1 MTVRI
6 SAAAAM
12 ILTATIAGC
21 SDPAPKNEQ
30 RLPPVNPQAASLQ
43 EGFST
48 LDRLIEAAK
57 REGSLTVIGLPRDWV
72 NYGEIIDS
80 FSDEYGIKVNQVE
93 PAASSQREI
102 EAAAQLKPDVFD
114 LSLEVAVANAPMFAP
129 YRVQQWQDIPDHL
142 KDYGGRWY
150 AGYGGYMSIG
160 YDPRKV
166 AAPASYADLLKPG
179 YSVSLPGDPRQTS
192 AAFNGVMAAS
202 LSGGKAEAARGVE
215 FFGRLK
221 KAGNL
226 AATERTAS
234 VVVDWDYHNAERA
247 AHEANG
253 GQPGWKVAI
262 PGDSV
267 LSAYY
272 VQAVSKSAPHPAAA
286 RLWQEFL
293 FSDRGQNLFIKGY
306 ARPVRMEALEMR
318 GTLDKELAARLP
330 VTNAK
335 PVILT
340 IPETDTAK
348 TYLKREWAL
357 KVR

>member
-1 MTVRI
+1 MTLRI
-6 SAAAAM
+6 SAAAV
-12 ILTATIAGC
+12 ILTTTLAGC
-21 SDPAPKNEQ
+21 GTPATEDKQ
-30 RLPPVNPQAASLQ
+30 LPPVKSQAASLQ

-48 LDRLIEAAK
+48 MDRLVEAAK
-57 REGSLTVIGLPRDWV
+57 KEGTLTVIGLPRDWV
-72 NYGEIIDS
+72 NYGEIIDT

-93 PAASSQREI
+93 PDASSRREI
-102 EAAAQLKPDVFD
+102 EAAARLKPDVFD
-114 LSLEVAVANAPMFAP
+114 LSLEVAVANAPAFAP
-129 YRVQQWQDIPDHL
+129 YRVQRWQDIPDNL
-142 KDYGGRWY
+142 KDFGGRWY

-166 AAPASYADLLKPG
+166 AAPTSYADLLKPG

-192 AAFNGVMAAS
+192 SAFSGVMAAS

-226 AATERTAS
+226 AATERAAS

-247 AHEANG
+247 AHEASNG
-253 GQPGWKVAI
+253 KPGWKVAI
-262 PGDSV
+262 PGDTV

-272 VQAVSKSAPHPAAA
+272 VQAIAKNAPHPAAA

-293 FSDRGQNLFIKGY
+293 FSDRGQNLFLKGY
-306 ARPVRMEALEMR
+306 ARPARMEALQMH
-318 GTLDKELAARLP
+318 GTLDRDLAARLP
-330 VTNAK
+330 ATSAR

-348 TYLKREWAL
+348 TYLQKTWTAEIG
-357 KVR
+357 

>member
-21 SDPAPKNEQ
+21 STPATEDKQ
-30 RLPPVNPQAASLQ
+30 LPPVKPQASSLRD
-43 EGFST
+43 GFST
-48 LDRLIEAAK
+48 MDRLVEAARK
-57 REGSLTVIGLPRDWV
+57 ESSLTVIGLPRDWM
-72 NYGEIIDS
+72 NYGEIIDT

-93 PAASSQREI
+93 PGASSQREI
-102 EAAAQLKPDVFD
+102 EAAAALKPDVFD
-114 LSLEVAVANAPMFAP
+114 LSLEVAVANASAFAP
-129 YRVQQWQDIPDHL
+129 YRVQPWQDIPDHL

-166 AAPASYADLLKPG
+166 AAPTSYADLLKPG
-179 YSVSLPGDPRQTS
+179 YSVSLPGDPRQAAT
-192 AAFNGVMAAS
+192 AFNGVMAAS

-226 AATERTAS
+226 AATQGAAS
-234 VVVDWDYHNAERA
+234 AVVDWDYHNAERA
-247 AHEANG
+247 AHEAG
-253 GQPGWKVAI
+253 GDKPGWKVAI
-262 PGDSV
+262 PGENV

-272 VQAVSKSAPHPAAA
+272 VQAISKNAPHPAAA
-286 RLWQEFL
+286 RLWQEFI
-293 FSDRGQNLFIKGY
+293 FSDRGQNLFLKGY
-306 ARPVRMEALEMR
+306 ARPVRMEALQMR
-318 GTLDKELAARLP
+318 GTLDRELAAKLP
-330 VTNAK
+330 ATDAK

-348 TYLKREWAL
+348 TYLKREWGA
-357 KVR
+357 KVG

>member
-21 SDPAPKNEQ
+21 STPATKSGQ
-30 RLPPVNPQAASLQ
+30 LPPVKPQATSLK

-48 LDRLIEAAK
+48 MDRLVEAAK
-57 REGSLTVIGLPRDWV
+57 KEGALTVIGLPRDWV
-72 NYGEIIDS
+72 NYGEIIDT

-93 PAASSQREI
+93 PGASSQREI
-102 EAAAQLKPDVFD
+102 ETAAQFKPDVFD

-129 YRVQQWQDIPDHL
+129 YKVQQWQDVPDNL

-166 AAPASYADLLKPG
+166 AAPTSYTDLLKPG

-202 LSGGKAEAARGVE
+202 LSAGKVEAARGVD

-226 AATERTAS
+226 AATERAAS

-253 GQPGWKVAI
+253 GKPGWKVAI
-262 PGDSV
+262 PGENAI
-267 LSAYY
+267 SAYY
-272 VQAVSKSAPHPAAA
+272 VQAIGKNAAHPAAA

-293 FSDRGQNLFIKGY
+293 FSDRGQNLFLKGY
-306 ARPVRMEALEMR
+306 ARPVRMEALQMR
-318 GTLDKELAARLP
+318 GTLDRELAAKLP
-330 VTNAK
+330 ATNAK

-340 IPETDTAK
+340 IPETDAAK
-348 TYLKREWAL
+348 TYLKREWAA
-357 KVR
+357 KVG

>member
-21 SDPAPKNEQ
+21 SSSPAPQ
-30 RLPPVNPQAASLQ
+30 GGQLPPVKPQAASLKD
-43 EGFST
+43 GFST
-48 LDRLIEAAK
+48 MDRLIEAAK
-57 REGSLTVIGLPRDWV
+57 KEGSLTVIGLPRDWV
-72 NYGEIIDS
+72 NYGEIVDA

-93 PAASSQREI
+93 PGASSQREI
-102 EAAAQLKPDVFD
+102 EAATQLKPDVFD

-129 YRVQQWQDIPDHL
+129 YRVQQWLDIPDHL

-160 YDPRKV
+160 YDPRRV
-166 AAPASYADLLKPG
+166 AAPTSYEDLLKPG

-202 LSGGKAEAARGVE
+202 LSGGKAEAARGVD

-226 AATERTAS
+226 AATERTAT

-247 AHEANG
+247 AQQANG
-253 GQPGWKVAI
+253 DKPGWKVAI
-262 PGDSV
+262 PGENV

-272 VQAVSKSAPHPAAA
+272 VQAISKNAPHPAAA

-293 FSDRGQNLFIKGY
+293 FSDRGQNMFLKGY
-306 ARPVRMEALEMR
+306 ARPVRMEALQMR
-318 GTLDKELAARLP
+318 GTLDHELAARLP
-330 VTNAK
+330 VTSAK

-348 TYLKREWAL
+348 TYLKKEWAA
-357 KVR
+357 KVG

>member
-6 SAAAAM
+6 GAAATM
-12 ILTATIAGC
+12 ILIATTAGC
-21 SDPAPKNEQ
+21 GSTPAQDDGK
-30 RLPPVNPQAASLQ
+30 LPPVKPQAASLKD
-43 EGFST
+43 GFST
-48 LDRLIEAAK
+48 MDRLVEAAK
-57 REGSLTVIGLPRDWV
+57 KEGSLTVIGLPRDWV
-72 NYGEIIDS
+72 NYGEIIDT

-93 PAASSQREI
+93 PAASSRREI
-102 EAAAQLKPDVFD
+102 EAAAQLRPDVFD

-129 YRVQQWQDIPDHL
+129 YRVQRWLDVPDHL

-166 AAPASYADLLKPG
+166 AAPASYQDLLKPG
-179 YSVSLPGDPRQTS
+179 YSVSLPGDPRQTA

-202 LSGGKAEAARGVE
+202 LSAGKAEAARGVA

-226 AATERTAS
+226 AANERAAT

-253 GQPGWKVAI
+253 WKVAI

-272 VQAVSKSAPHPAAA
+272 VQAINKDAPHPAAA

-293 FSDRGQNLFIKGY
+293 FSDRGQNLFLKGY
-306 ARPVRMEALEMR
+306 ARPVRMEALQMH
-318 GTLDKELAARLP
+318 GGLDTEAASRLP
-330 VTNAK
+330 VTSAK

-348 TYLKREWAL
+348 TYLKKEWAE
-357 KVR
+357 KVG